1 MARWGVVTR
10 RKLVWVF
17 AGLLVVA
24 LPLVAAAQRGGGGG
38 FGRFFGGGRNWVMPN
53 AEYDGRFILARVRYT
68 SGGSWSADYPDMER
82 NLTEMLQELTSIRP
96 NVEETNV
103 YTLDDPDLLK
113 YPVIYLTEP
122 GYWRPT
128 PEEAQ
133 GLRNFSDKGGFII
146 FDDFHFPEEWAVF
159 EYGLR
164 MVWPEAKVVPLERE
178 HPIFNSFFQIES
190 LRVPYPGR
198 FGEQGLMGE
207 FYGVY
212 EDNDPN
218 KRLSMVIN
226 YNMDLGDYVEWA
238 QSGRAYQFE
247 PTNEAYKFMIN
258 YVIYGLSR

>member
-1 MARWGVVTR
+1 MVTR
-10 RKLVWVF
+10 KRLVWVI

-38 FGRFFGGGRNWVMPN
+38 FGRFFGRGRVLPN
-53 AEYDGRFILARVRYT
+53 AEYDGRFILARVRYL
-68 SGGSWSADYPDMER
+68 SSGSWDADYPLMER

-96 NVEETNV
+96 NIEETNV
-103 YTLDDPDLLK
+103 YTLDDPEMLK
-113 YPVIYLTEP
+113 YPVLYLTEP

-128 PEEAQ
+128 PEEAD
-133 GLRNFSDKGGFII
+133 GLRRYLAKGGFLIV
-146 FDDFHFPEEWAVF
+146 DDFHFPEEWAVF

-164 MVWPEAKVVPLERE
+164 QVLPAAKIETLERE
-178 HPIFNSFFQIES
+178 HPVFNSFFQIES

-198 FGEQGLMGE
+198 LGEAGLMGE
-207 FYGVY
+207 FYGIH

-218 KRLSMVIN
+218 KRLSVVIN
-226 YNMDLGDYVEWA
+226 YNIDLGDYVEWA

-258 YVIYGLSR
+258 YVLYGLSR

>member
-1 MARWGVVTR
+1 M
-10 RKLVWVF
+10 WVI

-24 LPLVAAAQRGGGGG
+24 LPLVAAAQRGRGGG
-38 FGRFFGGGRNWVMPN
+38 FGGFFGRGRVLPN
-53 AEYDGRFILARVRYT
+53 AEYDGRFILARVRYL
-68 SGGSWSADYPDMER
+68 SGGSWSADYPLMER

-96 NVEETNV
+96 NIEETNV
-103 YTLDDPDLLK
+103 YTLDDPEMLK
-113 YPVIYLTEP
+113 YPVLYLTEP

-128 PEEAQ
+128 PEEAE
-133 GLRNFSDKGGFII
+133 GLRRFLAKGGFLIV
-146 FDDFHFPEEWAVF
+146 DDFHFPEEWAVF
-159 EYGLR
+159 EYGIRQVL
-164 MVWPEAKVVPLERE
+164 PAAKIETLERE

-198 FGEQGLMGE
+198 YGEMGLMGE
-207 FYGVY
+207 FYGIH

-218 KRLSMVIN
+218 KRLSVVIN

-258 YVIYGLSR
+258 YVLYGLSR

>member
-1 MARWGVVTR
+1 VARWGVVTR
-10 RKLVWVF
+10 KKLVWVI

-38 FGRFFGGGRNWVMPN
+38 GGFGRFFGGGRNAVLPN

-68 SGGSWSADYPDMER
+68 SGRSWSADYPDMER
-82 NLTEMLQELTSIRP
+82 NLMEMLQEITSVP
-96 NVEETNV
+96 VNVEEPNV
-103 YTLDDPDLLK
+103 FTLDDPELMK

-122 GYWRPT
+122 GYWMPS

-133 GLRNFSDKGGFII
+133 GLRQFSDKGGFVI
-146 FDDFHFPEEWAVF
+146 FDDFHVPREWAQF

-164 MVWPEAKVVPLERE
+164 QVWPEAKIVPLDVT
-178 HPIFNSFFQIES
+178 HPIFKSFFEIES
-190 LRVPYPGR
+190 LEVPDTDID
-198 FGEQGLMGE
+198 QTAE

-212 EDNDPN
+212 QDNDPS
-218 KRLSMVIN
+218 KRLISVIN
-226 YNMDLGDYVEWA
+226 YMNDLGDYVEHA